1 MMIQLQAMGI
11 VFGYNSSRILDDV
24 SLEIPPGKLVSVVGP
39 NGSGKSTL
47 IKCLDRVLS
56 PQGGKVL
63 IDRQDISKMTR
74 KEVAKNLAYVP
85 QSSLRVFPTTVYDT
99 VLMGRRPHIG
109 WLASTDDDEKVWN
122 VLQLLGIEHLAMEAF
137 TELSGGQQ
145 QKVLIARALVQ
156 ESKVMLL
163 DEPTSNLDIWHQ
175 LDVMGIVRNLVQSR
189 GITAI
194 LAVHDLNLA
203 SRFSDRIIMMKQ
215 GKIVSTGPPSAV
227 LTPENIAKV
236 YNVEAEVRNN
246 CDTPYI
252 MPLSQIR
259 DGGSKRTL
267 PASRRRVH
275 SHGILAR
282 LAHSSR

>member
-215 GKIVSTGPPSAV
+215 GKIVSAGPPSAV

>member
-1 MMIQLQAMGI
+1 MMIQLQAMGV

-189 GITAI
+189 GITAM

-203 SRFSDRIIMMKQ
+203 SRFSDRIIMMKR
-215 GKIVSTGPPSAV
+215 GKIVSAGPPSVV
-227 LTPENIAKV
+227 LTPENIAQV

-252 MPLSQIR
+252 MPLCQIR
-259 DGGSKRTL
+259 DGGSKRAP
-267 PASRRRVH
+267 PASRRRVQ

-282 LAHSSR
+282 FAHSSR